1 MEPTKQPYEEPRTEV
16 LTITLSGFIAASM
29 HAQRIQIDVDEYIDK
44 GTVDIPF
51 DEEW

>member
-1 MEPTKQPYEEPRTEV
+1 MKPTKQPYEEPRTEV

-29 HAQRIQIDVDEYIDK
+29 LTQRIQIDVDEYIDK